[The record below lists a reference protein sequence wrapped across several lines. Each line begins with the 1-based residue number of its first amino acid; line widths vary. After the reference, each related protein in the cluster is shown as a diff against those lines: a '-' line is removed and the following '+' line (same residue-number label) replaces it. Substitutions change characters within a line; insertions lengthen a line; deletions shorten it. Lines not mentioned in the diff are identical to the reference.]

1 MDRHNSEN
9 LDRLRDAQN
18 ADAEALGK
26 LLEFY
31 RPWLMERTRISIEKA
46 LRVKV
51 SDSDLVQDTFVQ
63 ALEHFSQ
70 FRGTTASELRNW
82 LAAIMKHQLA
92 DAMRQFQAARMRD
105 VYREMTLSK
114 AEKSAKNICGDKPSP
129 ALIERLLAAVEKLPY
144 EQRDIVWAR
153 YLEGK
158 SFEAIAVVCK

>member
-1 MDRHNSEN
+1 MDRHSSEN

-18 ADAEALGK
+18 GDAEALGK

-31 RPWLMERTRISIEKA
+31 RPWLMERARVSIEKA
-46 LRVKV
+46 LRAKV

-63 ALEHFSQ
+63 AFDHFNQ
-70 FRGTTASELRNW
+70 FQGTSTGELRNW
-82 LAAIMKHQLA
+82 LATIMKHQLA
-92 DAMRQFQAARMRD
+92 DAVRQFQAAKMRD
-105 VYREMTLSK
+105 VFREMTLSK

-129 ALIERLLAAVEKLPY
+129 ALIERLLAAIEKLPY

>member
-1 MDRHNSEN
+1 MNDSSDN
-9 LDRLRDAQN
+9 LDCLGDAQRG
-18 ADAEALGK
+18 DAEALGK

-31 RPWLMERTRISIEKA
+31 RPWLLGRAQASIETA
-46 LRVKV
+46 LRAKV
-51 SDSDLVQDTFVQ
+51 SDSDLVQKTFVQ

-129 ALIERLLAAVEKLPY
+129 ALIERLLAAIEKLPD
-144 EQRDIVWAR
+144 EQRDIVRAR